1 MKTFQRADISLL
13 ALIRV
18 SVLALV
24 TAVAIVGNARSA
36 HAQTSSDT
44 MTLVEAVQMAQKHS
58 SSAIIAVD
66 NRDAARWRDKYFAS
80 RLLPQLAL
88 TGDLPIY
95 NRSIIQVVQPD
106 GSSLFLPQQQRTA
119 ALGLNLSQRLPFTG
133 GDLFVSSALTNVNI
147 AGAQDSR
154 LWRSTPF
161 QVGIRQSLF
170 RPNAL
175 RWDAREQDLRIELSD
190 RQYLEAR
197 EDVALQTTLLYFD
210 VFAARANLTN
220 AEANSLVND
229 TLYTLN
235 KGRYEVG
242 KIGEND
248 LLQSEL
254 ALLRSRTSLDQAR
267 LDFNRTSSALR
278 IQLGL
283 APGSTLNVSVPTAVP
298 SFTIDTAIAVQQ
310 ALRNRSERPD
320 LDLQEVQSKRRV
332 NEAKLNNGI
341 GATVSAAVGYNQ
353 SAQTLNSAFQSPLQS
368 QQFSVNVSMPIV
380 QWGGRHEQIEAAKA
394 DQHRVATQAT
404 ATRQQTAQEAHFAAL
419 QLEQA
424 GRQLTI
430 SAKADTVGTKRFEVA
445 KNRYIIGRIGID
457 NLYLAQNEK
466 DQGLLQYV
474 QALRGYWDAYYR
486 LRRLTLY
493 DFESNAPI
501 R

>member
-1 MKTFQRADISLL
+1 MPIMMNFIPMNKTALAFALL
-13 ALIRV
+13 FATSTSTVGAQTGGDTLT
-18 SVLALV
+18 LAQ
-24 TAVAIVGNARSA
+24 AVA
-36 HAQTSSDT
+36 
-44 MTLVEAVQMAQKHS
+44 MAQKQGN
-58 SSAIIAVD
+58 SAKIAAD
-66 NRDAARWRDKYFAS
+66 SRDASRWRDKVFAS
-80 RLLPQLAL
+80 ALLPQLSL
-88 TGDLPIY
+88 VGDLPIY
-95 NRSIIQVVQPD
+95 NRSIVQVIQPD

-119 ALGLNLSQRLPFTG
+119 ALGLNVSQRLPFTG
-133 GDLFVSSALTNVNI
+133 GDLFVSSQLTNVNI
-147 AGAQDSR
+147 AGAQDSK
-154 LWRSTPF
+154 LWRATPF
-161 QVGIRQSLF
+161 QIGVRQSLF
-170 RPNAL
+170 RPNSL
-175 RWDAREQDLRIELSD
+175 RWDAREQDLRIQVSD

-197 EDVALQTTLLYFD
+197 EDIALQTTFLYFD
-210 VFAARANLTN
+210 VFSARANLIN

-267 LDFNRTSSALR
+267 LDFDRTSSALR

-283 APGSTLNVSVPTAVP
+283 APGTLLNVSVPAAVP
-298 SFTIDTAIAVQQ
+298 TFVVDTAIAVQQ
-310 ALRNRSERPD
+310 ALRNRSQRPD
-320 LDLQEVQSKRRV
+320 LDLQQVQSKRRV

-353 SAQTLNSAFQSPLQS
+353 SAQTFNSAFQSPLQS
-368 QQFSVNVSMPIV
+368 QQFSVSVAMPIV

-394 DQHRVATQAT
+394 DQHRVETQAL

-493 DFESNAPI
+493 DFEHGLPI
-501 R
+501 REGPAGGA